1 MKHSALRSRVRGVSL
16 VEVMV
21 SLVIGLVVVGAV
33 LVSYMASGKS
43 SAQQA
48 AYAEMNE
55 NAQLGLGLLSRD
67 LLLAGY
73 AQPTGFEPVTPATV
87 PPTFTGNLLRTYS
100 GRPVFGC
107 DEGFADENVVG
118 DVACETGT
126 PKSPAIEMVYEADFT
141 NTVPTSSPGSVPSD
155 CLGNGLT
162 IDPTNTFYIA
172 FNRYYL
178 LTGTSGRSE
187 LHCASRQGSAGQ
199 PLVDNVEA
207 MKFWY
212 GEAGVAPLAGVVP
225 TPVVALDHR
234 RVLRYVTAG
243 NLADASFANV
253 IAVKVCLLI
262 RSSEAVL
269 DMDLYPDPLLPP
281 KYLDCDS
288 TEQTITDKFLRRA
301 YFTTVTLRNKM
312 AF

>member
-1 MKHSALRSRVRGVSL
+1 MKHRKHSALPSHMHGLSL
-16 VEVMV
+16 VEVLV

-33 LVSYMASGKS
+33 LVSYIASGKT

-73 AQPTGFEPVTPATV
+73 AQPTGLEMTAGPLPVP
-87 PPTFTGNLLRTYS
+87 TGNFAKNYTA
-100 GRPVFGC
+100 RPVYGC
-107 DEGFADENVVG
+107 DKGFLAPSATG
-118 DVACETGT
+118 DVACATTSG
-126 PKSPAIEMVYEADFT
+126 KPAIEIVYEADEW
-141 NTVPTSSPGSVPSD
+141 NTIKTSSGAPSD
-155 CLGNGLT
+155 CLGTGLNSV
-162 IDPTNTFYIA
+162 PAIA
-172 FNRYYL
+172 YNRYYL
-178 LTGTSGRSE
+178 LKGTSGRFE
-187 LHCASRQGSAGQ
+187 LHCASRQGANGQ
-199 PLVDNVEA
+199 PLVDNVED

-212 GEAGVAPLAGVVP
+212 GEAGPPSPGVVP
-225 TPVVALDHR
+225 TLEAAEKQR

-243 NLADASFANV
+243 NLIDLNFARV
-253 IAVKVCLLI
+253 IAVKVCLVI

-269 DMDLYPDPLLPP
+269 DMELYPDPSKPP

-288 TEQTITDKFLRRA
+288 VEQTISDRFLRRA